1 MINSRNRAYIVFIL
15 LAIFAV
21 PSAYSFVNID
31 QHDYICKI
39 DKNQNNPNNGT
50 YNSHCDQSYFYFDET
65 DQIVTELA
73 EVVTV
78 TISINNYRDLSSVLK
93 PHHRITNTR
102 APPIV

>member
-1 MINSRNRAYIVFIL
+1 MINSKNKIYIVFIL

-31 QHDYICKI
+31 RYDYICKI
-39 DKNQNNPNNGT
+39 DKNQNNQNNEN
-50 YNSHCDQSYFYFDET
+50 YNSHCDQCYFYFDET
-65 DQIVTELA
+65 DLNVTQLVEL
-73 EVVTV
+73 VTDI
-78 TISINNYRDLSSVLK
+78 ISINNYRDLSSVLK

>member
-1 MINSRNRAYIVFIL
+1 MISNKNKVYIVFIL

-31 QHDYICKI
+31 QYDYICKI
-39 DKNQNNPNNGT
+39 DKNQNNQNNEK
-50 YNSHCDQSYFYFDET
+50 YNSHCDQCYFYFDET
-65 DQIVTELA
+65 DLNVTQLVEL
-73 EVVTV
+73 VTDI
-78 TISINNYRDLSSVLK
+78 ISINNYRDLSSVLK